1 MITNDVILSLQ
12 QVHGLGTRRIRA
24 ILNTFPNVTDWGDLL
39 ACDLRTVEG
48 ISSTLMDRF
57 STIDQGE
64 NRRILDR
71 AHAVGASFVHYWSTD
86 YPEQLKVLYDAPVA
100 LYVRGAGK
108 IEEFYLGVVGTR
120 KPTEY
125 GRASTRLLAQEL
137 IAAGLG
143 IVSGFARGIDTLAH
157 RTALEVGGA
166 TIAVMGCG
174 VDVVYPPENRKIFQS
189 LLESGL
195 VISEYPPGTQ
205 PDGHH
210 FPQRNRIIS
219 GLSLGTLVVEAG
231 QNSGA
236 LITAFHSLDI
246 GREVFAVPGPIDSP
260 KSAGCNQLIN
270 RGAKLVMRIEDI
282 LAELSPPFAA
292 VPGEQIDLLQGL
304 SDAERGVMEY
314 LDRRPVPIDKIAED
328 LQWNISDLL
337 GTLLILEMQGLV
349 SQTAGKQF
357 ARSR

>member
-24 ILNTFPNVTDWGDLL
+24 ILNTFPDVTNWADLL
-39 ACDLRTVEG
+39 TCNLRSVEG
-48 ISSTLMDRF
+48 ISNTLLDRF
-57 STIDQGE
+57 STVDPGE
-64 NRRILDR
+64 NSKILDLT
-71 AHAVGASFVHYWSTD
+71 HAMGARFIHYWADD

-100 LYVRGAGK
+100 LYVRGAGQ
-108 IEEFYLGVVGTR
+108 IDESYLGVVGTR

-125 GRASTRLLAQEL
+125 GRACTKLLAQEL
-137 IAAGLG
+137 VAAGLG

-157 RTALEVGGA
+157 RTALEIGGR

-174 VDVVYPPENRKIFQS
+174 VDVVYPSENHRVYQT

-195 VISEYPPGTQ
+195 IISEYPPGTN

-219 GLSLGTLVVEAG
+219 GLSMGTLVVEAG
-231 QNSGA
+231 QGSGA

-270 RGAKLVMRIEDI
+270 RGAKLVMKIEDI
-282 LAELSPPFAA
+282 LAELSPPFSA

-304 SDAERGVMEY
+304 SDSERGVMEY
-314 LDRRPVPIDKIAED
+314 LDRRPVSIDKIAED
-328 LQWNISDLL
+328 LKWDISDLL
-337 GTLLILEMQGLV
+337 GTLLILEMQGFV